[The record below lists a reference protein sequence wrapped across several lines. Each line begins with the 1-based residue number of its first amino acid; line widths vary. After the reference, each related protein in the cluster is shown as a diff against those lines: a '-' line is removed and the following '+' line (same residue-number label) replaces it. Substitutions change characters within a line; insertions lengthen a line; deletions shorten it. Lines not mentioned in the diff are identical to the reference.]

1 MKVAVMGAGAVGGY
15 FGSLLARGGADVT
28 FIARGKHLDALRTKG
43 LTVKS
48 VNGDFSLTV
57 KATGDPKEVGSVNL
71 ILFSVK
77 SYDTERAMQQALP
90 MVGNETVVLSLQ
102 NGIDNEEKIAS
113 IVGKEKVLAG
123 VAYIGSS
130 IPEPGVILHE
140 MEGKIAFGEMDG
152 GVSDRV
158 LDLKEFFDRCGLPA
172 EVSPHIRKVL
182 WAKLAWNAPFNAMN
196 ALVGGLVK
204 VIVENPD
211 TLELA
216 KRVTAEVVAVAGAS
230 GIPLAVEEVW
240 ARNLRFAQRSDIKS
254 SMLQDLELGRPLE
267 REALNGIIVR
277 KGVEL
282 GIPTPYNFAL
292 YALLSQL
299 GARP

>member
-15 FGSLLARGGADVT
+15 FGGLLAKGGADVT
-28 FIARGKHLDALRTKG
+28 FIARGKHLEALKAKG
-43 LTVKS
+43 LTVRS
-48 VNGDFSLTV
+48 VKGDFSLPV
-57 KATGDPKEVGSVNL
+57 KATDDPREVGPVNL
-71 ILFSVK
+71 VLFCVK
-77 SYDTERAMQQALP
+77 SYDTEAAMRQALP
-90 MVGNETVVLSLQ
+90 MVGKETVVLSLQ

-130 IPEPGVILHE
+130 VAEPGVILHE

-152 GVSDRV
+152 GVSNRV
-158 LDLKEFFDRCGLPA
+158 LNLKEFFDRCGLTA
-172 EVSPHIRKVL
+172 EASADIRKAL
-182 WAKLAWNAPFNAMN
+182 WAKLTWNAPFNAIN

-204 VIVENPD
+204 AIVENPQ

-216 KRVTAEVVAVAGAS
+216 KQVTAEVVAVASAS
-230 GIPLAVEEVW
+230 GIPLTVEEVW
-240 ARNLRFAQRSDIKS
+240 ARNLRFVRRSGIKS

-267 REALNGIIVR
+267 HEALNGIIVK
-277 KGVEL
+277 KGAEL

-299 GARP
+299 QAKP